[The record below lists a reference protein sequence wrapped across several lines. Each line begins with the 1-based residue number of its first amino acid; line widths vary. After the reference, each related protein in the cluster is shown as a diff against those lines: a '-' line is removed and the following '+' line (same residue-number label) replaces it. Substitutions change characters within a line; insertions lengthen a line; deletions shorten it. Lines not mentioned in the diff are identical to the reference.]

1 MPNPMFITHG
11 LLDDSDEETRQ
22 STTTSREPDWQVP
35 AAEVPWWLELQERME
50 IRAELASRGLL

>member
-1 MPNPMFITHG
+1 MPNPIPITHG
-11 LLDDSDEETRQ
+11 LVGGSDEEIVMFAV
-22 STTTSREPDWQVP
+22 TSREPDRDVP